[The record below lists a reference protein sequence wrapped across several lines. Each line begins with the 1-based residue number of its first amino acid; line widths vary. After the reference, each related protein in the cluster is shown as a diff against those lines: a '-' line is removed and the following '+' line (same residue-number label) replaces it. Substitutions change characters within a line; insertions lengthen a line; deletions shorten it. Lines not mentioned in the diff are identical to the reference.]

1 MPKHTKKAKNKGRTN
16 KSTGLRYRNEG
27 SNIGEEYAHVRATR
41 GNCRF
46 HVELLNGDCCEVDL
60 AGKLKKRCKIKLD
73 DLVLIEPTDDGTRG
87 HWRIVARYT
96 KDQQKTLKKEGQLM
110 IETDVKVEEKVFAF
124 EGEEE
129 AGADEGIVD
138 IDEDFIDFI

>member
-1 MPKHTKKAKNKGRTN
+1 MPKNTKRMKNKGRST
-16 KSTGLRYRNEG
+16 KTTGLRYKNEG
-27 SNIGEEYAHVRATR
+27 SNIGEEYARVIMPR

-46 HVELLNGDCCEVDL
+46 QVQLLNGNMFDVEL
-60 AGKLKKRCKIKLD
+60 AGRLKKRCKINCD

-87 HWRIVARYT
+87 HWRIIVRYT
-96 KDQQKTLKKEGQLM
+96 NDEEKTLKKEGHLM
-110 IETDVKVEEKVFAF
+110 VETDTKAEEKAFVF

-129 AGADEGIVD
+129 ENGNDVVD